1 MKTLFAAALAA
12 GALAAASPAAAATP
26 VATTAPI
33 KFTLNMY
40 DTGLG
45 ATTNTIGNNYKYQVT
60 TAGGEKLDVMV
71 SAWSRQLDN
80 TIKQGTLASFGTN
93 GLGIFQQGESRD
105 GNFHQIDNVNGW
117 EFVTL
122 QFSRAVTLTGGTL
135 NAFTLAKTDANGNP
149 LKDANGNIVYRDYK
163 DNDAFIGWGN
173 NTTGAWN
180 KSLSL
185 QSYNWDQLSGSL
197 MGSGNTNSDGT
208 AAQTFNLTNAAA
220 NTWMIGGSING
231 PDSLN
236 DAFKLAQLTVT
247 AVPEPATWAMML
259 VGFAMVAGA
268 ARYRRRSTKVVYC

>member
-1 MKTLFAAALAA
+1 MKTLFAVALAA
-12 GALAAASPAAAATP
+12 GALAAASPAVAATA
-26 VATTAPI
+26 VTSAAPI

-45 ATTNTIGNNYKYQVT
+45 SPTNAIGNNYKYQVT
-60 TAGGEKLDVMV
+60 TSGGEKLDVMV
-71 SAWSRQLDN
+71 TAWSRQLDN

-93 GLGIFQQGESRD
+93 GLGIFQQGESTD

-117 EFVTL
+117 EFLTL
-122 QFSRAVTLTGGTL
+122 QFSRAVTLTGGIL
-135 NAFTLAKTDANGNP
+135 NAFTLAKTDAAGNP
-149 LKDANGNIVYRDYK
+149 MKDASGNIIYRDYK

-180 KSLSL
+180 KNLSL
-185 QSYNWDQLSGSL
+185 QNYNWDLVSGSL
-197 MGSGNTNSDGT
+197 LGSTNTNSDGT
-208 AAQTFNLTNAAA
+208 AAQTFNLMNATA

-247 AVPEPATWAMML
+247 AVPEPTTWAMML
-259 VGFAMVAGA
+259 VGFGMVAGA
-268 ARYRRRSTKVVYC
+268 ARYRRRSTKVVYG